1 MTSSPCLHTEAVVS
15 RLPIHGSRL
24 VLCRVCWAVVD
35 PSPRIAPLRL
45 PAPQA
50 IPPEPAIPKPLPPK
64 PFPSIPILKLPEEFG
79 VPLPILRLEP
89 PFPHKK
95 AFFLT
100 LVVVLPI
107 VLWALWFRDLHYPRF
122 QEFADPTRQYA
133 ALFPGTPIWSGG
145 SAGGGSDGVV
155 VRNVMGSSETY
166 QIRVT
171 KVSSWRFGRIKDLYS
186 GTLAQ
191 AIRSYDNSLLVRPR
205 PDIFTGN
212 AIAEYEQWQTGKLV
226 VVGRVIVMNEFAY
239 EMTITGQNL
248 SLDDSRVQSFF
259 DSFQRG
265 RWSRW

>member
-1 MTSSPCLHTEAVVS
+1 MTSSPCLHAEAVVS

-50 IPPEPAIPKPLPPK
+50 VPPEPAIPKPLPPK
-64 PFPSIPILKLPEEFG
+64 PFPSIPILTLPEEFG
-79 VPLPILRLEP
+79 VPLPILRFEP

-95 AFFLT
+95 RLFLA
-100 LVVVLPI
+100 LVVVVPI
-107 VLWALWFRDLHYPRF
+107 ILWVLWFRDLHYPKF
-122 QEFADPTRQYA
+122 QEYADPTRQYA
-133 ALFPGTPIWSGG
+133 ALFPGPPTWSGG
-145 SAGGGSDGVV
+145 SEGGGSDGIV

-191 AIRSYDNSLLVRPR
+191 AIRSYDNSLLVRQR

-248 SLDDSRVQSFF
+248 SLNDSRVQSFF